1 MKTPQ
6 ILSTVIA
13 FALLLSGSAVKAQMA
28 MTSTGNYDAK
38 EKINVNLK
46 IAPSVKGFRAGISLM
61 DSVQNKFRLWVSN
74 SEERK
79 FSVSVSGSSG
89 NLWTNYFKD
98 VYFNQVFDLSSLDD
112 GEYFIRINCGNES
125 FEKRIVLS
133 TNSYVKRELKIE

>member
-6 ILSTVIA
+6 TLSAVIA
-13 FALLLSGSAVKAQMA
+13 FALLLSGSVQAQMS
-28 MTSTGNYDAK
+28 MNSTGNYDAK

-79 FSVSVSGSSG
+79 FCVSVSGSAG

-112 GEYFIRINCGNES
+112 GEYFIRVNCGKES

-133 TNSYVKRELKIE
+133 TNNYVKRELKID